1 MSDCSSRG
9 IWLAGQI
16 ILLPGFLSAFSL
28 TKKPNPTASGG
39 SMAISLDVHLAAHGR
54 GEHRRRR
61 PCVSRVK
68 RASRRVE
75 KPRYCVTGEKRVSLK
90 DYRFHGKV
98 KEAEEG
104 GAGRANYIKVISP
117 VKTFPLVVSP
127 VPWDNIQICPEW
139 LLCSCSGGLTG
150 GPGRG
155 GHERGPGG
163 TLLPPFHLQLPF
175 DFAHVPL
182 GFHGG

>member
-1 MSDCSSRG
+1 MQAEEWRSHG
-9 IWLAGQI
+9 IALQG
-16 ILLPGFLSAFSL
+16 
-28 TKKPNPTASGG
+28 K
-39 SMAISLDVHLAAHGR
+39 
-54 GEHRRRR
+54 
-61 PCVSRVK
+61 
-68 RASRRVE
+68 
-75 KPRYCVTGEKRVSLK
+75 KRVSLK

-139 LLCSCSGGLTG
+139 LLCSCSGALTG

-155 GHERGPGG
+155 GMKGAPEAPFC
-163 TLLPPFHLQLPF
+163 LLFTCSSPLILPMSL
-175 DFAHVPL
+175 L
-182 GFHGG
+182 GFTVGNDEAPLCFSLGAVLFPM

>member
-1 MSDCSSRG
+1 
-9 IWLAGQI
+9 
-16 ILLPGFLSAFSL
+16 
-28 TKKPNPTASGG
+28 
-39 SMAISLDVHLAAHGR
+39 MAISLDVHLAAHGR

-61 PCVSRVK
+61 PCVSCVK

-139 LLCSCSGGLTG
+139 LLCSCSGALTG